1 MCQELRERFFDLVV
15 WFNTMRKM
23 LTGEGGRHR
32 RTLRGRR
39 EDGYSHGT
47 SVGIIHVVYES
58 RRLAC
63 LNLGGELYVLDVFG
77 QDKDITYP

>member
-39 EDGYSHGT
+39 EEAGAAGLVPGPPDDKIKEPLSELLTHA
-47 SVGIIHVVYES
+47 
-58 RRLAC
+58 RR
-63 LNLGGELYVLDVFG
+63 
-77 QDKDITYP
+77 